1 MEILAILRPLLIPIA
16 KIFSILLII
25 YMAYSHVYNL
35 GVESERER
43 INKEKVELQT
53 KLDNRTDQ
61 LIDSSTKY
69 VKASEAMS
77 KASQDT
83 INSIVENM
91 KSKPTVIY
99 KEGKCVVTEDFKKSY
114 NAIIDEANKK

>member
-1 MEILAILRPLLIPIA
+1 MEILTILRPLWIPLL
-16 KIFSILLII
+16 KVLGILLVI

-35 GVESERER
+35 GVEAEKERS
-43 INKEKVELQT
+43 NKEKIALQT

-99 KEGKCVVTEDFKKSY
+99 KEGKCIVTEDFKKSY